1 MLNFIFKTNYFILGR
16 NLAQDRVPVQNLARD
31 RVQDQNLVQDR
42 DLDQNLVRDPVQNQ
56 GQDLD
61 PALQVRRGL
70 IKVKPMKMYSY
81 SICEH
86 MRWVFYKILPPLTVL
101 QDVQFAA
108 LKEREYFWKF

>member
-1 MLNFIFKTNYFILGR
+1 MILISGR

-42 DLDQNLVRDPVQNQ
+42 DLDQNLVRDQVQNQ

-81 SICEH
+81 SIP
-86 MRWVFYKILPPLTVL
+86 M
-101 QDVQFAA
+101 
-108 LKEREYFWKF
+108 